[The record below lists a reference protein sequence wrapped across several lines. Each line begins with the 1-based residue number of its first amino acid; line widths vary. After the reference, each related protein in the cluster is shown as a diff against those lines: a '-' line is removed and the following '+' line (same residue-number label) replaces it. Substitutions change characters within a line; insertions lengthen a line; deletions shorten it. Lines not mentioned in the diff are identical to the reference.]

1 MTRLLKAAALGATLA
16 IAIATASALKAEQ
29 NQASPSAAAPGSE
42 MHQRGMSM
50 PGGMMGPGGENASGD
65 HCDTMK
71 MMGMMQQMSQMMDRC
86 DQMMQGHMQ
95 APNSRW
101 RKPGQPD

>member
-16 IAIATASALKAEQ
+16 IAIATASAVKADQ
-29 NQASPSAAAPGSE
+29 ISPSGAAPGSE

-65 HCDTMK
+65 RADSMK
-71 MMGMMQQMSQMMDRC
+71 MMGMMQQMSQMMDHC
-86 DQMMQGHMQ
+86 NQMMQSHMQ
-95 APNSRW
+95 APNSQW
-101 RKPGQPD
+101 QKPGQPD